1 MFKRIL
7 IAYDGSEHS
16 QRAAKLAGDLA
27 RTQSQAEIWL
37 VCVMDPIP
45 THIGQPYIQEIIT
58 AQTQDG
64 EEFLKKAREFIGE
77 NVTIHD
83 NLLFGQP
90 AESILNLAA
99 ANDCDLITM
108 GTRGLSALQGLLLG
122 SQVHKV
128 ISHSKCP
135 VLAVK

>member
-1 MFKRIL
+1 MFERIL

-16 QRAAKLAGDLA
+16 QRAAKIAGDLA
-27 RTQSQAEIWL
+27 RMQSKSEIWL

-45 THIGQPYIQEIIT
+45 THIGQPYIQELIT

-64 EEFLKKAREFIGE
+64 EEYLKNAREIIGE
-77 NVTIHD
+77 ILTIHD
-83 NLLFGQP
+83 TLLFGQP
-90 AESILNLAA
+90 AESILNLAD
-99 ANDCDLITM
+99 ANNCDLIVM

-135 VLAVK
+135 VLAIK

>member
-1 MFKRIL
+1 MFERIL

-37 VCVMDPIP
+37 VCVMDSIP
-45 THIGQPYIQEIIT
+45 SHLGQPYVQELIT

-64 EEFLKKAREFIGE
+64 EEFLKKARVIIGG
-77 NVTIHD
+77 NVTVHD

-90 AESILNLAA
+90 AESILNLAD
-99 ANDCDLITM
+99 ANNCDLITM